1 VDNLLGHNVLMA
13 SLRLV
18 ITAVCAALVLTVA
31 PSATAVVDGTPDA
44 TRTYVVFVGQLTRDS
59 TGHRNA
65 CTGVLVAPTVVVTAA
80 HCGLIDGVA
89 PDGQP
94 FLVFQ
99 GPAIGV
105 PPASPG
111 FYFKD
116 PEFAFGGNGV
126 PHFTSHDLA
135 VIELAAPL
143 PGPYGKLPS
152 PGLVD
157 SLNGST
163 RVTIS
168 GYGVSEIKGNLLNPA
183 SAGVRKS
190 ADAKLAGGGILG
202 DQFVKV
208 VGGVCEGDSGG
219 PVLLGDVA
227 LAVNSFAAEPCKST
241 TYSTRLDTPSAR
253 AFLTQFGV

>member
-1 VDNLLGHNVLMA
+1 MA
-13 SLRLV
+13 SLRLL

-31 PSATAVVDGTPDA
+31 PSATAVIDGTPDP
-44 TRTYVVFVGQLTRDS
+44 TRSYVVFVGQLTRDS

-99 GPAIGV
+99 GPAIFV

-111 FYFKD
+111 TYFKD
-116 PEFAFGGNGV
+116 PEFSRGNGV
-126 PHFTSHDLA
+126 AHFASHDLA
-135 VIELAAPL
+135 VIELAFPL
-143 PGPYGKLPS
+143 PGPYAKFPS
-152 PGLVD
+152 TGFVD
-157 SLNGST
+157 SLGVNT

-168 GYGVSEIKGNLLNPA
+168 GYGVSEIKGNQLNPA
-183 SAGVRKS
+183 SSGVRKS
-190 ADAKLAGGGILG
+190 AGAKLVGGGVLG
-202 DQFVKV
+202 DEFVKV
-208 VGGVCEGDSGG
+208 LGGICEGDSGG

-227 LAVNSFAAEPCKST
+227 LAVNSFAASPCRST
-241 TYSTRLDTPSAR
+241 TYSMRLDTPSAR
-253 AFLTQFGV
+253 AFLAQFGV